1 MQTKKVVSVSVL
13 LPTAPRVSPVIPQ
26 CTVPVLFNSSSES
39 KLYSS
44 NTDLGK
50 LSCLSCSKLNIITVP
65 CAVPSQPSLLSP
77 TTKNYVYVI
86 AKSLLSTPRPTLA
99 LVVKPPVVTS
109 LAFDNPNVVV
119 AESSA
124 PPTTVAEPPVTNLSS
139 SPELFFRKLFHPHQY
154 KPDRLDELIQTTA
167 KQFHHPPRGEFL
179 SVLSE
184 DVVIFTLILLT
195 FYTQQHTS

>member
-77 TTKNYVYVI
+77 TAETYVGHV
-86 AKSLLSTPRPTLA
+86 AEPSVSTSRPTIA
-99 LVVKPPVVTS
+99 PVAEPSVVTP
-109 LAFDNPNVVV
+109 AFDDSNVVV
-119 AESSA
+119 AETIA
-124 PPTTVAEPPVTNLSS
+124 PPAVAETAATNLSS
-139 SPELFFRKLFHPHQY
+139 SAEPFVPKLFHPHQY
-154 KPDRLDELIQTTA
+154 APD
-167 KQFHHPPRGEFL
+167 
-179 SVLSE
+179 
-184 DVVIFTLILLT
+184 
-195 FYTQQHTS
+195 